1 MRIKQ
6 DTEHSNI
13 CNVQFVVENYYKN
26 ILIIL
31 YSCLLTSGIYFFLYF
46 FSAYLFY
53 IWSLYK
59 EIPFVVAVTLSTPEF

>member
-13 CNVQFVVENYYKN
+13 CSVQFVVENYYKTM
-26 ILIIL
+26 LIIL
-31 YSCLLTSGIYFFLYF
+31 YSCLLTSGIYFFFIF
-46 FSAYLFY
+46 FFY